1 MLLMLTLLLWLLA
14 ALMGANTTATSDQ
27 EILDSIAHQ
36 AKSSKYNIV
45 FVLTDDQDAELGSL
59 DHMPFVAKHLSARGT
74 NYKRHYATTAVC
86 CPSRATIWTGLTA
99 HRHNITDVNPPW
111 GWLW

>member
-1 MLLMLTLLLWLLA
+1 MLILLLWLFS
-14 ALMGANTTATSDQ
+14 ALFCTITVSTSDQ
-27 EILDSIAHQ
+27 EILKSITDEAGR
-36 AKSSKYNIV
+36 SKYNVV
-45 FVLTDDQDAELGSL
+45 FVLTDDQDAQLGSL
-59 DHMPFVAKHLSARGT
+59 EHMPFVAKHLLARGT

-111 GWLW
+111 GWSW